1 MHQSKDWDN
10 WKYFIDAENTSKVE
24 HRKIASVK
32 LRSRD
37 LKTQL
42 YGPKHVLTNSGNVTI
57 VIFLNFNS
65 VIK

>member
-42 YGPKHVLTNSGNVTI
+42 YGAKTCFNKLRKLYDC
-57 VIFLNFNS
+57 IFLEF
-65 VIK
+65 